1 MKQIKFFS
9 KKLPGFSGVEKSDW
23 PAVFMK
29 NELDEFCSNS
39 KGFKYEL
46 KLVFKK
52 RIKFNL
58 SYDYFD

>member
-1 MKQIKFFS
+1 MNLKMKQIKFR
-9 KKLPGFSGVEKSDW
+9 KKSPGFSGVKKSDW

-39 KGFKYEL
+39 KIFNYEI

-52 RIKFNL
+52 KR
-58 SYDYFD
+58 